1 MFFFLT
7 SNSIVSWYVEFQDF
21 SAQSFEEYLTVPVSE
36 ADSIS
41 KCVVM
46 KGVLDYIL
54 NMYKQKDMDG
64 FFPVNQ
70 HANVTINITKH
81 CVRVRTLEICQKYG
95 FNHPV
100 N

>member
-1 MFFFLT
+1 MDYEITTTKRRGKNVFFFLT
-7 SNSIVSWYVEFQDF
+7 PNSIVSWYVEFQDF

-41 KCVVM
+41 KWVVM

-64 FFPVNQ
+64 FFML
-70 HANVTINITKH
+70 INI
-81 CVRVRTLEICQKYG
+81 QM
-95 FNHPV
+95 
-100 N
+100 